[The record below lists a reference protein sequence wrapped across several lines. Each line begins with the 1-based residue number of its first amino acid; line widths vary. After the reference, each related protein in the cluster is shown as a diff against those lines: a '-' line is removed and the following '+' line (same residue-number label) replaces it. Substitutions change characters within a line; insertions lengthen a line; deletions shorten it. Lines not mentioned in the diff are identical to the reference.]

1 MVFFAI
7 CQMTVQRYY
16 FFKKHT
22 TFSEMKLANAPR
34 LNEFWIEIGAGLYR
48 GCLDIVSAFAR

>member
-22 TFSEMKLANAPR
+22 TFSEMKPANASR
-34 LNEFWIEIGAGLYR
+34 LNEFWIEIGGLCR